1 MIFARTLLL
10 AVAVGGAL
18 AAAPCAAAGS
28 RTGRP
33 ACDALVV
40 HEPRQLRD
48 SLLELSAPVLGKPPL
63 AWTEDDFDRI
73 YRTADYCDGVR
84 DPSTNSVIRAA
95 TWRSNLDPA
104 REAVLSA
111 SATLRDSDAFRKNGR
126 TKAVVL
132 PPCERLLE
140 WSHDPRDFRNNS
152 AAIFG
157 RDVLETPL
165 EDFDLVMGYVKSCAP
180 ALFRIAHGR
189 LKLREDET
197 QRRLQSILDVYT
209 TVHAAHTERR
219 AGGNRAT
226 DMIAYMDGRPVPS
239 TLASR
244 RTQSLVRELDRY
256 AASRQRLP
264 ADQIESMNREATAIA
279 AEAKTRIETVWAE
292 AVKERISRD
301 IFSEQP

>member
-1 MIFARTLLL
+1 MSFARTLMLA
-10 AVAVGGAL
+10 AVAGAAL
-18 AAAPCAAAGS
+18 AAAPCAVAGS

-33 ACDALVV
+33 VCDALVV
-40 HEPRQLRD
+40 HEPRQIRD
-48 SLLELSAPVLGKPPL
+48 GLLEMSGPVLGKGPL

-73 YRTADYCDGVR
+73 YRTVDYCDGVR
-84 DPSTNSVIRAA
+84 DPSTNSIIRAS

-111 SATLRDSDAFRKNGR
+111 AAVLKDAEALRRDGR
-126 TKAVVL
+126 TKAVAL
-132 PPCERLLE
+132 PSCETLLD

-157 RDVLETPL
+157 RDVLDTPPA
-165 EDFDLVMGYVKSCAP
+165 DFPLVTGYVKSCAP
-180 ALFRIAHGR
+180 ALFQIAKGR
-189 LKLREDET
+189 LKQREEET
-197 QRRLQSILDVYT
+197 QRRLQSILDVYAA
-209 TVHAAHTERR
+209 VDGAHAERR
-219 AGGNRAT
+219 AGGNRPT
-226 DMIAYMDGRPVPS
+226 DMVAYMDGRPVPAG
-239 TLASR
+239 LASR
-244 RTQSLVRELDRY
+244 RTQSLVRDLDRY
-256 AASRQRLP
+256 AAARQRLP

>member
-1 MIFARTLLL
+1 MTFARTLLL
-10 AVAVGGAL
+10 LATAGGVFAAV
-18 AAAPCAAAGS
+18 PCAAAGS

-40 HEPRQLRD
+40 HEPRQIRD
-48 SLLELSAPVLGKPPL
+48 GLLEMSAPVLGKLPL
-63 AWTEDDFDRI
+63 AWTEEDFDRI
-73 YRTADYCDGVR
+73 YQTADYCDGVR

-104 REAVLSA
+104 REAVLTA
-111 SATLRDSDAFRKNGR
+111 AATLRDSEAFRRSGR
-126 TKAVVL
+126 TRSVVL
-132 PPCERLLE
+132 PPCEKLLE

-157 RDVLETPL
+157 RDVLETPS
-165 EDFDLVMGYVKSCAP
+165 EDFDLVMGYVRACAP
-180 ALFRIAHGR
+180 ALMKIAQGR
-189 LKLREDET
+189 LRQREEET
-197 QRRLQSILDVYT
+197 QRRLQSILDVYAA
-209 TVHAAHTERR
+209 VHAAQVERR
-219 AGGNRAT
+219 AGNRTT
-226 DMIAYMDGRPVPS
+226 DMIAYMDGRPVPA

-256 AASRQRLP
+256 AAARQRLP